1 MNGDVLRPSLKYIT
15 SQMYR
20 DDQAMLF

>member
-1 MNGDVLRPSLKYIT
+1 MNGEVVRPSLKYIT